1 MRKSLFFKVML
12 LLILPAFIV
21 AQSATTG
28 AITGVVVNNDGTP
41 LPGVAVTAVHMPT
54 GTTFNVISRTG
65 GLYLI
70 PAVKAGGPYSVTAV
84 ITGFRTE
91 KKTGIIVKLGE
102 KAQVNFALQLATVD
116 AGEVVVTGV
125 EEIIN
130 KSRTGA
136 TQNVGQNVIE
146 DLPTISR
153 TLSDFTRLA
162 PQFASGE
169 DAGSF
174 VAAGRNSKY
183 NNIQIDGAQNN
194 DLFGLDLSG
203 TPGGQAESTPISLDV
218 VQEFQIV
225 LAPYDVRHGG
235 FTGGGI
241 NVITKSGT
249 NDFHGSVYY
258 EGRNESL
265 VGDGPSDYKFD
276 KFSDS
281 TYGVSLGGPIIKNKL
296 FFFFNAEQ
304 TVKKTPEDIYID
316 GSGADYDFGHK
327 DEADRIISILKGYG
341 YDAGGYDQV
350 SNETKSTKIFF
361 RLDWNI
367 NDKHRL
373 TLRNNYVDSSHER
386 LDRTSH
392 SQLWLGNAGRIYYN
406 TNNSTVLQLNSNFSE
421 KLFNELIIN
430 VTSIHDN
437 PTYMGKPFPNIT
449 INTKTGVSFKA
460 GSEEYRMRN
469 DLKQDLIEITD
480 NLTLY
485 SGKHTYIFGTH
496 NEFFSFYNVFIQR
509 EFGKYSFK
517 SIDDLENGNPSYYD
531 RYYSITDD
539 PNQPAEFDVAQ
550 LGFYAGDEWGVNDK
564 LTLTYGLRADVPL
577 MSDTPPENAA
587 VKASFGIATN
597 QNAGGNMLWSPRFGF
612 NFDVKGD
619 NSLQIRGGLGVFS
632 GRAPYV
638 WISNQFSN
646 TATQIARYKDYS
658 PDFFIVDP
666 YNQPTNPF
674 ARISGDINL
683 IEKNFKFPQVFRMN
697 FAVDKKIFGGFT
709 GTFEAIYSKN
719 INDVMFQ
726 NINIAQKPG
735 VTLFDGRPVFGT
747 PSTSKYVYGRA
758 DYVDPNF
765 GNVIKLSNT
774 NQGYEYSLTFQ
785 VQKLWGGNMINAAY
799 TYGQAKS
806 LFGGTSS
813 RAISNWKYNVTTDDP
828 NNPKLSW
835 SPHDTRHRLM
845 FALTKQF
852 HFIKKAATSFSLFYN
867 GRSGRPYSTRYY
879 NDANGDGFTNDAV
892 WLPKTAD
899 DVILTKGTWEEF
911 DQYMKDDPDGLN
923 KYRGKIVPRN
933 SSRDPWSNFVDIKI
947 IQNIPLPMKGK
958 KLQFSFTVENFLN
971 MLNKDWGVYKYL
983 AYDDRPLVYAGV
995 DAATGKPKMEFIGKS
1010 ETDARY
1016 TINQIL
1022 SRWKGMFGI
1031 RFSF

>member
-1 MRKSLFFKVML
+1 MRKSLFFKALL
-12 LLILPAFIV
+12 LLILPAVIV

-28 AITGVVVNNDGTP
+28 AIAGVVVNNDGTP
-41 LPGVAVTAVHMPT
+41 LPGVAITAVHMPT
-54 GTTFNVISRTG
+54 GTTFMVISRTG

-70 PAVKAGGPYSVTAV
+70 PAVKAGGPYTVTAV
-84 ITGFRTE
+84 MTGFRTE
-91 KKTGIIVKLGE
+91 KKTGITVKLGE
-102 KAQVNFALQLATVD
+102 KAQVAFGLQLATVD
-116 AGEVVVTGV
+116 VGEIIVTGV
-125 EEIIN
+125 ADIIN

-183 NNIQIDGAQNN
+183 NNVQVDGAQNN

-203 TPGGQAESTPISLDV
+203 TPGGQAESTPISIDV

-225 LAPYDVRHGG
+225 LAPFDVRYGG

-249 NDFHGSVYY
+249 NEFHGSVYY

-265 VGDGPSDYKFD
+265 VGNGPSDYEFD
-276 KFSDS
+276 KFSDA

-304 TVKKTPEDIYID
+304 TLAKTPEDIYID

-327 DEADRIISILKGYG
+327 AEADRVISILKGYG
-341 YDAGGYDQV
+341 YDPGGYGQV
-350 SNETKSTKIFF
+350 SNETKSQKIFF

-373 TLRNNYVDSSHER
+373 TLRNNYVKSSHER
-386 LDRTSH
+386 LDRSDLDE
-392 SQLWLGNAGRIYYN
+392 LWLGNAGRIYKN
-406 TNNSTVLQLNSNFSE
+406 NNNSTVLQLNSTFSE
-421 KLFNELIIN
+421 KLFNEFILN
-430 VTSIHDN
+430 VTSIHDD
-437 PTYMGKPFPNIT
+437 PTYMGEAFPNLT
-449 INTKTGVSFKA
+449 INTDSGVTFKA

-480 NLTLY
+480 NLTMY

-509 EFGKYSFK
+509 EFGKYSFD
-517 SIDDLENGNPSYYD
+517 SIDDLENGIPSYFD
-531 RYYSITDD
+531 RYYSITND
-539 PNQPAEFDVAQ
+539 PNQPAEFGVAQ
-550 LGFYAGDEWGVNDK
+550 LGFYAGDEWAINDK

-577 MSDTPPENAA
+577 MSATPPENTA
-587 VKASFGIATN
+587 VEASFGYATN
-597 QNAGGNMLWSPRFGF
+597 QNAGGNWLISPRLGF
-612 NFDVKGD
+612 NFDAKGD
-619 NSLQIRGGLGVFS
+619 GSIQIRGGIGIFS

-646 TATQIARYKDYS
+646 TATEIARYKVYGD
-658 PDFFIVDP
+658 PGFFITDP
-666 YNQPTNPF
+666 YGQPDNPS
-674 ARISGDINL
+674 AVISGDINL
-683 IEKNFKFPQVFRMN
+683 IEKNFKFPQVLRMN
-697 FAVDKKIFGGFT
+697 FAVDKKLPLGFT
-709 GTFEAIYSKN
+709 GTFEALYSKN
-719 INDVMFQ
+719 INEVKFQ
-726 NINIAQKPG
+726 NINVAPTG
-735 VTLFDGRPVFGT
+735 ATLPDGRPLFGT
-747 PSTSKYVYGRA
+747 PSTSKYGYSSTDR
-758 DYVDPNF
+758 VDSGF
-765 GNVIKLSNT
+765 GNVILLSNT
-774 NQGYEYSLTFQ
+774 NEGYEYSLTFQ
-785 VQKLWGGNMINAAY
+785 LQKLWAGNMINAAY
-799 TYGQAKS
+799 TYGEAKS

-813 RAISNWKYNVTTDDP
+813 RAISNWKYNVTGGDP

-835 SPHDTRHRLM
+835 SPHDTRHRFM

-852 HFIKKAATSFSLFYN
+852 NFIKKAATSLSLFYN

-879 NDANGDGFTNDAV
+879 NDANGDGVYNDSIYVPA
-892 WLPKTAD
+892 TSS
-899 DVILTKGTWEEF
+899 DVILLKGTWA
-911 DQYMKDDPDGLN
+911 DLDKYISDDPALDEN
-923 KYRGKIVPRN
+923 RGKILPRN
-933 SSRDPWSNFVDIKI
+933 ASRDKWSHFVDLKI
-947 IQNIPLPMKGK
+947 IQNIPLPLKGK

-971 MLNKDWGVYKYL
+971 MLNKDWGVYKYIS
-983 AYDDRPLVYAGV
+983 YDDTPLVWRGV
-995 DAATGKPKMEFIGKS
+995 DSTTGLPMMEFQGRVNDD
-1010 ETDARY
+1010 ERF

-1031 RFSF
+1031 RFTF

>member
-1 MRKSLFFKVML
+1 MKKSLFFKLML
-12 LLILPAFIV
+12 LLVLPAVIV

-41 LPGVAVTAVHMPT
+41 LSGVAIKAVHVPT
-54 GTTFNVISRTG
+54 GTTFNVVSRTG
-65 GLYLI
+65 GFYLI
-70 PAVKAGGPYSVTAV
+70 PAVKAGGPYTVTAA

-91 KKTGIIVKLGE
+91 KKTGIVVKLGE

-136 TQNVGQNVIE
+136 TQNVAQNVIE

-174 VAAGRNSKY
+174 SAAGRNSKY

-249 NDFHGSVYY
+249 NEFHGSVYY
-258 EGRNESL
+258 EGRNENF
-265 VGDGPSDYKFD
+265 VGNGPSDYEFS
-276 KFSDS
+276 KFSDK

-304 TVKKTPEDIYID
+304 TLAKTPEDIYID

-327 DEADRIISILKGYG
+327 DEADRIINILKGKYG
-341 YDAGGYDQV
+341 YDAGGYGQV

-386 LDRTSH
+386 LDRSSYT
-392 SQLWLGNAGRIYYN
+392 QLWLGNAGRIYKN

-421 KLFNELIIN
+421 KLFNELIVN

-437 PTYMGKPFPNIT
+437 PTYMGKPFPNLT
-449 INTKTGVSFKA
+449 IYTGTGVSFKA

-469 DLKQDLIEITD
+469 DLKQDLVEITD
-480 NLTLY
+480 NLTMY

-496 NEFFSFYNVFIQR
+496 NEFFSFYNVFIMR
-509 EFGKYSFK
+509 EFGKYSFN
-517 SIDDLENGNPSYYD
+517 SIDDLEDGNPSYYD
-531 RYYSITDD
+531 RYYSVTDN
-539 PNQPAEFDVAQ
+539 PNAPAEFNVAQ
-550 LGFYAGDEWGVNDK
+550 LGFYAGDEWAVNNK
-564 LTLTYGLRADVPL
+564 LTLTYGLRGDVPL
-577 MSDTPPENAA
+577 MNDTPPANAA
-587 VKASFGIATN
+587 VLASFGIPTD
-597 QNAGGNMLWSPRFGF
+597 QNAGGNMLWSPRLGF
-612 NFDVKGD
+612 NYDLKGD
-619 NSLQIRGGLGVFS
+619 NSFQIRGGLGVFS

-646 TATQIARYKDYS
+646 TATEIARYKNYN
-658 PDFFIVDP
+658 PDFFIADP
-666 YNQPTNPF
+666 YNQPDNPF
-674 ARISGDINL
+674 AVTSGDINL
-683 IEKNFKFPQVFRMN
+683 IDKDFKFPQVFRMN
-697 FAVDKKIFGGFT
+697 FAVDKKLFAGFT
-709 GTFEAIYSKN
+709 GTFEWLYSTN
-719 INDVMFQ
+719 INDVKFA
-726 NINIAQKPG
+726 NINLQKTG
-735 VTLFDGRPVFGT
+735 DVLFDGRPLFGQ
-747 PSTSKYVYGRA
+747 SSESKYSYGRP
-758 DYVDPNF
+758 DYVDPSF
-765 GNVIKLSNT
+765 GNVILLSNT
-774 NQGYEYSLTFQ
+774 NEGYEYSLTFQ
-785 VQKLWGGNMINAAY
+785 IQKLWAGNMINAAY
-799 TYGQAKS
+799 TYGEAKS

-813 RAISNWKYNVTTDDP
+813 RAISNWGYNITTGDP

-835 SPHDTRHRLM
+835 SPHDTRHRIM
-845 FALTKQF
+845 FAMTKQF
-852 HFIKKAATSFSLFYN
+852 HFFKKATTSFSMFYN
-867 GRSGRPYSTRYY
+867 GRSGRPYSTRFY
-879 NDANGDGFTNDAV
+879 NDVNGDGRTNDAV
-892 WLPKTAD
+892 WLPATAD
-899 DVILTKGTWEEF
+899 DIILTNGTWE
-911 DQYMKDDPDGLN
+911 DLDKYIKDDPDGLD

-933 SSRDPWSNFVDIKI
+933 SSRDPWSHFVDIKI
-947 IQNIPLPMKGK
+947 TQSIPLPFKGQ
-958 KLQFSFTVENFLN
+958 KLQVALTVENFLN
-971 MLNKDWGVYKYL
+971 MLNKDWGVYKYI
-983 AYDDRPLVYAGV
+983 AYDESPLIYEGI
-995 DAATGKPKMEFIGKS
+995 DSATGKPKMSFVGRADD
-1010 ETDARY
+1010 DARY
-1016 TINQIL
+1016 TINQLL
-1022 SRWKGMFGI
+1022 SRWKAMLGLRYTF
-1031 RFSF
+1031 